1 MPISTDKRPRR
12 EQDIRNTRREN
23 RLEEL
28 GRVDAEKAYTSK
40 GKRNLRDEKY
50 RIRHELK
57 KGGKVKNG
65 PKPGTHDYMLQE
77 IYSRKGKAAG
87 SIVKGGIKAGKRFLD
102 FIKTGKHV
110 DKKGVKTNVPKAA
123 ERLTGKPHVDRV
135 KKAVGGSIDHKP
147 KWPPKGWQDY
157 KPREWPRGPEKSLI
171 ERAGGSEKGK
181 PHSTKEGRTASGKR
195 KINRFLSRYNRYDP
209 SRPTLKGGPQYNK
222 YTGKRTGKG
231 VGGIIKGAIK
241 AAKTVAAPGTHIR
254 NVASV
259 IKHGAT
265 KLIKG
270 LPKIAKRG
278 WK

>member
-28 GRVDAEKAYTSK
+28 GRVDAERARTPE

-50 RIRHELK
+50 RIRHELKKGGKVDWKKGKFGKKTIAAMKKHDFPAGGPHQSLESKKAALQHASTRAGHK

-77 IYSRKGKAAG
+77 IYSRKGKA
-87 SIVKGGIKAGKRFLD
+87 VGGVIKAAKR
-102 FIKTGKHV
+102 
-110 DKKGVKTNVPKAA
+110 
-123 ERLTGKPHVDRV
+123 
-135 KKAVGGSIDHKP
+135 
-147 KWPPKGWQDY
+147 
-157 KPREWPRGPEKSLI
+157 
-171 ERAGGSEKGK
+171 
-181 PHSTKEGRTASGKR
+181 
-195 KINRFLSRYNRYDP
+195 
-209 SRPTLKGGPQYNK
+209 
-222 YTGKRTGKG
+222 
-231 VGGIIKGAIK
+231 

-254 NVASV
+254 NVVSGKRFKDV
-259 IKHGAT
+259 TT